1 MGHAGSPKRSI
12 IPEDMSAF
20 PKAGSVA
27 LNHAVEAL
35 AWAAPA
41 RRDQVTFKRRDVRLL
56 APFRRLPTF
65 RDGNL
70 FEGHTRNAPKFAT
83 TIAPQW
89 YHVPAYYKGTPAWI
103 GGPDD
108 PLRWPEPTERL
119 DFDGEYTPVMAR
131 RQREIAPADAWTQVA
146 GLINPTDFSAR
157 DHQASEMPLLMGPTK
172 GKNFQDGTITGSFL
186 VTTDAIADPGGL
198 QSVGRVNG
206 KVVWEARADGA
217 YWKWPACSPARRGA
231 RHCWPLT

>member
-12 IPEDMSAF
+12 IPKDMSAL

-70 FEGHTRNAPKFAT
+70 FEGHTRNAPQFAT

-146 GLINPTDFSAR
+146 GLINPNRLQRSRSPGERDAAAHGTHQRKEFSRWHHHRVVPRYHRR
-157 DHQASEMPLLMGPTK
+157 D
-172 GKNFQDGTITGSFL
+172 
-186 VTTDAIADPGGL
+186 
-198 QSVGRVNG
+198 R
-206 KVVWEARADGA
+206 
-217 YWKWPACSPARRGA
+217 
-231 RHCWPLT
+231 